1 MQQISDSA
9 GRTPSDRLLQHVVN
23 MLDRSL
29 GVVLAVLMFAMM
41 VLTFFDVVG
50 RQGFNSPIS
59 GSNELTEIA
68 MGFVV
73 YAGLPLV
80 CIRREH
86 ITIGL
91 LGNLLRGRARRF
103 QHVALDLVLA
113 AATFIWARQVWI
125 QGESLLNSN
134 AVLMF
139 LQVSIAPYVFAM
151 SGLTF
156 FSSLLFLLLAW
167 CRLRGAE
174 PGPPAATG

>member
-1 MQQISDSA
+1 MQQMAEST
-9 GRTPSDRLLQHVVN
+9 GRTASDRLLQHVVN

-29 GVVLAVLMFAMM
+29 GIVLAVLMFAMM

-50 RQGFNSPIS
+50 RQGFNAPIS

-91 LGNLLRGRARRF
+91 LGNLLRGRVRRF

-113 AATFIWARQVWI
+113 VATFIWARQVWI

-139 LQVSIAPYVFAM
+139 LQISVAPYVFAM